1 MPRGPK
7 AATVQRMLY
16 DGAAGEVS
24 ELAPD
29 ELARE
34 LGAPEGDGGDDA
46 LLQTFEDLGSDVS
59 RVRLHR
65 KDERDGKLANMET
78 VSRDN
83 FSVDYVREQFGGGEY
98 VAVAVTPTGQF
109 IKRCTF
115 KVDARYKGARWAE
128 PALAAGPIGVSPDVQ
143 RLERVVERLV
153 EALAKPAAPAVNP
166 LGQMKELAEIVRTL
180 MPATPPESN
189 VSALKETVG
198 LAKELVG
205 MGREMVEDAEPS
217 DQPPWDRIIEKGVV
231 PIIEMAQRARRPAM
245 APVTARPA
253 LLAPVTPATVVA
265 ETPTA
270 VTTTTE
276 DQPVWQLDLAR
287 YIPLILARARKHADP
302 ETTAAFV
309 LQELNE
315 DTVTAIAG
323 AAESDD
329 FVDMVFGKLPSEF
342 RVDPNVEAWTRDFL
356 AAVPRLLFEEEEP
369 EEEPTDDGPPPAGTV
384 HDGSAPTS
392 EEKPEVSEAG
402 E

>member
-1 MPRGPK
+1 
-7 AATVQRMLY
+7 MLY
-16 DGAAGEVS
+16 DSTAGE
-24 ELAPD
+24 EPALTPD

-34 LGAPEGDGGDDA
+34 LRGDQQDDA
-46 LLQTFEDLGSDVS
+46 LLQTFEELGSEVS
-59 RVRLHR
+59 RVRLLR
-65 KDERDGKLANMET
+65 KDERDSKLANMET
-78 VSRDN
+78 VSADN

-98 VAVAVTPTGQF
+98 VAVAVDPSGRF
-109 IKRCTF
+109 IKRVTF
-115 KVDARYKGARWAE
+115 KVDARYQGARFAE
-128 PALAAGPIGVSPDVQ
+128 PAPPPMALGVSPDVQ

-153 EALAKPAAPAVNP
+153 EALGKPAAPAVNP

-231 PIIEMAQRARRPAM
+231 PIIEMAQRARRPAI
-245 APVTARPA
+245 APVPARPA
-253 LLAPVTPATVVA
+253 LPAPVVPAAVVA
-265 ETPTA
+265 ETPTT
-270 VTTTTE
+270 VTQTTE
-276 DQPVWQLDLAR
+276 GQPVWQLDLAR

-323 AAESDD
+323 AAEADD
-329 FVDMVFGKLPSEF
+329 FVDTIFGKLPPEF
-342 RVDPNVEAWTRDFL
+342 RADANVEAWTREFL
-356 AAVPRLLFEEEEP
+356 AAVPRLLFEEEGP
-369 EEEPTDDGPPPAGTV
+369 EGESTDDGPPLGGTV
-384 HDGSAPTS
+384 HDGSAPVG
-392 EEKPEVSEAG
+392 EEKPEIDEAG